1 MFLPLDCHRP
11 DSQQQSGHNNDIF
24 TIQTLSNIHLK
35 EVQTNQ
41 FECVTHVSVIANLMS
56 EGANKDTSGSD
67 QLIILF
73 SLKVILLCL
82 FVNHLIIE

>member
-41 FECVTHVSVIANLMS
+41 FECVTHVIVIANLMS
-56 EGANKDTSGSD
+56 ERANKDTSGSD

-73 SLKVILLCL
+73 SLKVTLLCL
-82 FVNHLIIE
+82 FENHLIIE